1 MWPAASPRYSTAD
14 PVQISASVSLLEV
27 AGRKRRPHAGLA
39 ISGFAFSSIVLTL
52 TTATLIAHRPLASR
66 SSATSTDAG
75 PRVAQELPDG
85 SSRRS
90 WSPAVDRRDFREDL
104 LLPLRR

>member
-52 TTATLIAHRPLASR
+52 TTNHGALDCAAAAGLTIERHINRRRPSHPAGVTRWQLATIL
-66 SSATSTDAG
+66 
-75 PRVAQELPDG
+75 VAC
-85 SSRRS
+85 RRS
-90 WSPAVDRRDFREDL
+90 QGF
-104 LLPLRR
+104 